1 MKIRW
6 KTKKG
11 KWLLAAAAF
20 LLLWLLLPARKH
32 RMEVIVERP
41 DRRDLTEL
49 IPASGTIRP
58 VVEVRITPD
67 VSGEVVE
74 LFVREGDA
82 VKAGDLLLKIR
93 QDLYLSQVE
102 QAGASLGSLRAQCAR
117 QRAEVRQARL
127 NHERDRKLYELNAV
141 SAAEYQASKTELE
154 VAESGL
160 RAAEFAIRSGEAQ
173 LKEARENLLKT
184 TLYAPISGTV
194 SRIGV
199 EKGERVVGTSQMA
212 GTELLRIADFSRMEV
227 GVEVGESDIVRIESG
242 DSVQVE
248 VDAYPGRS
256 FRGWVTQ
263 IANSAKNLDE
273 RFNQVT
279 NFAVRIELLPDS
291 VKFLPGMS
299 AAVSIVTDERR
310 NCLTLP
316 VESLF
321 TRNKE
326 TFVWT
331 VGPGNTAEAR
341 KVVTGI
347 QQRDRIEIRSGLSDE
362 DLVVTGPPGTVTK
375 ALTEG
380 QRLRVSE
387 RKSKTS

>member
-1 MKIRW
+1 MK
-6 KTKKG
+6 KLNLNKKFLFPG
-11 KWLLAAAAF
+11 AAA
-20 LLLWLLLPARKH
+20 LLLVLLLSGRSGRTPVLVQQA
-32 RMEVIVERP
+32 E
-41 DRRDLTEL
+41 RRDLQEV

-58 VVEVRITPD
+58 VVEVRISPD
-67 VSGEVVE
+67 VSGEVVDI
-74 LFVREGDA
+74 FVREGDR
-82 VKAGDLLLKIR
+82 VQAGDLLLKIR

-127 NHERDRKLYELNAV
+127 NHERDRKLYELDAV

-173 LKEARENLLKT
+173 LKEAREKLLKT
-184 TLYAPISGTV
+184 TLYAPIDGIV

-227 GVEVGESDIVRIESG
+227 LVEVGESDIVRIDSR
-242 DSVQVE
+242 DSVRVE

-263 IANSAKNLDE
+263 IANSAKNLDD
-273 RFNQVT
+273 RFDQVT
-279 NFAVRIELLPDS
+279 NFAVRIELASDS

-299 AAVSIVTDERR
+299 AAVSIITDQR
-310 NCLTLP
+310 NGCLTLP
-316 VESLF
+316 VASLF
-321 TRNKE
+321 TRNRE
-326 TFVWT
+326 TCVWT
-331 VGPGNTAEAR
+331 VGPGRTAR
-341 KVVTGI
+341 MTRVVTGI
-347 QQRDRIEIRSGLSDE
+347 QQQDRIEILAGLSE
-362 DLVVTGPPGTVTK
+362 TDLVVTGPPELLGNG
-375 ALTEG
+375 LQEG
-380 QRLRVSE
+380 QKLKWSGKME
-387 RKSKTS
+387 YNE